1 MENPKGSQTPTK
13 PRLIVLE
20 TSDLDQRGYSSSRP
34 EVSRR
39 RRKGRSQHKQA
50 PVVNE
55 ECRALP
61 LEIGPVLDAIIAYGR
76 KTNSLGELN
85 AAAILEDIADGLDQM
100 GALTPALQEL
110 KLRAKSQATA
120 IKSKFERS
128 YEEVAAQ

>member
-1 MENPKGSQTPTK
+1 M
-13 PRLIVLE
+13 
-20 TSDLDQRGYSSSRP
+20 
-34 EVSRR
+34 
-39 RRKGRSQHKQA
+39 
-50 PVVNE
+50 
-55 ECRALP
+55 
-61 LEIGPVLDAIIAYGR
+61 DAIIAYGR